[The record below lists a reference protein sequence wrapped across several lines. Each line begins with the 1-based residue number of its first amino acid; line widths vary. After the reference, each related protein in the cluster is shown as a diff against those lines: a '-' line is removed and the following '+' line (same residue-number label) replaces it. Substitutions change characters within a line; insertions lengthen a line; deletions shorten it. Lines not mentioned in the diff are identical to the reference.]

1 MPDAVEMLKG
11 ADGKEADPE
20 HGCKHNHCLQLSK
33 CFPVHAWLNI
43 IHLHSSTA
51 DFLDVILYEGFPIL
65 FPPCQTETLF
75 NGPLV

>member
-33 CFPVHAWLNI
+33 RFPVHALLNI
-43 IHLHSSTA
+43 IHLQSSTA
-51 DFLDVILYEGFPIL
+51 DFLDVILYEGFPIF
-65 FPPCQTETLF
+65 FPTLS
-75 NGPLV
+75 NRNIV